1 LTKIGRFLA
10 KTVRKSPRW
19 FSKKPAD
26 LSAKP
31 TDLSVKLTDLLVFL
45 VFTVPP
51 SSPLRFGR
59 IFLIFA
65 KFYQIFKKPTG
76 SVTSDFRSFAE
87 FLNIG
92 PRC

>member
-19 FSKKPAD
+19 FSKKPVD

-51 SSPLRFGR
+51 SSPLRFDR

-65 KFYQIFKKPTG
+65 KFYRFFKKPTG